1 MPLSYFCL
9 NENSIICLVL
19 YSLQSV
25 LTYILYLSLWD
36 FYRWCKSFRGWGAC
50 PTPLV
55 LAVEMEH
62 IPRSSDCKVL
72 STISHHMPISFGFTC
87 ARIIHN
93 FIFLLRS
100 YCTIVWLK
108 WALTIEHLAQHLPH
122 LARVLSSNMYPKITC
137 IWSASRAHAHMC
149 MCVCV
154 HACVLLCCVWL
165 FAIPWTVAHKVHLSM
180 GFPRSE
186 YWSGL
191 PFPSPGESSQP
202 RDPVC
207 VSYIFCTGRQVL
219 YH

>member
-149 MCVCV
+149 VCVCV
-154 HACVLLCCVWL
+154 CTRVCCSVVCDSL
-165 FAIPWTVAHKVHLSM
+165 QYH
-180 GFPRSE
+180 
-186 YWSGL
+186 GL
-191 PFPSPGESSQP
+191 
-202 RDPVC
+202 
-207 VSYIFCTGRQVL
+207 
-219 YH
+219 